1 LVVVVQ
7 PFFCKIV
14 FKAIS
19 LPFFLGNCAKSLT
32 FVPLN
37 YSSFMSM
44 KREITFK
51 SLLLSAALLSLL
63 AFTFVNAQSN
73 GCSKGAIAPMGFA
86 KSTVE
91 DKEACDESRGMN
103 VPDVTVLGR
112 LWDIAHRLLDKTR

>member
-1 LVVVVQ
+1 
-7 PFFCKIV
+7 
-14 FKAIS
+14 
-19 LPFFLGNCAKSLT
+19 
-32 FVPLN
+32 
-37 YSSFMSM
+37 MSM

-51 SLLLSAALLSLL
+51 SLLLSATLLSLL

-73 GCSKGAIAPMGFA
+73 GCSNGAFAPMGFA

-91 DKEACDESRGMN
+91 DKEACDEARDMN